1 MKITTSL
8 RPSPQSSR
16 HSWALFQAL
25 FYQYLFIAKYLL
37 QTIPTAFL
45 HAMPKYRRHYLQ
57 TGILEGSSNNIT
69 ITEESSSIWW
79 LAKLE
84 WIWARNT
91 MLQWWKRQWWWRNDG
106 NDIDDDKVDVDATDK
121 GDSSLLGR
129 RSLMTRLEMAT
140 HVQSVIVY
148 NTSGIQFVNC
158 L

>member
-1 MKITTSL
+1 MKTTTSL
-8 RPSPQSSR
+8 PPSLQSSGQP
-16 HSWALFQAL
+16 WALFQAL
-25 FYQYLFIAKYLL
+25 FYQYLFIAKYVR
-37 QTIPTAFL
+37 QTTTL
-45 HAMPKYRRHYLQ
+45 YHAMPKYRRHYLL

-69 ITEESSSIWW
+69 NTEESSSIWW

-129 RSLMTRLEMAT
+129 CSLMTGLEMAT
-140 HVQSVIVY
+140 HVQSAIDY
-148 NTSGIQFVNC
+148 NTSG
-158 L
+158 